1 MSNNF
6 WDNKLFFKNK
16 TILKE
21 EVKARK
27 PIITI
32 QDFLRINAKYK
43 NLSLESGISFPK
55 KSSSKAQKVTLS
67 VQIAKPEEAQ
77 SISEIF
83 KQVYRNTYPYK
94 ELENVQEIR
103 KMIEDPDYNW
113 LLFKVDGDKAI
124 GCAGVKFTA
133 STKSIYLHGFAIK
146 KEYQGMT
153 SLPKLILAAWVVL
166 LKKYEKK
173 ALKCFGEARS
183 AHSKSQSLSDYLGLK
198 SIAFF
203 PKKDIF
209 FNQEE
214 SEFLLILYDE
224 DIITKYRR
232 KETPKIIPRVLPCY
246 YYAMKRYQL
255 EFPELSKH
263 LTLDFDDKKIQAIK
277 QNLVYQEENDTLG
290 NTLVTISISNS
301 DAYISFSHQSQV
313 RIFEKINYEVSN
325 KEQLFVFIAE
335 VKELMN
341 KLKIRYLEFY
351 ASAYHPIHQAMLF
364 NSGLKPFGYIPC
376 FKYVEEENVFEDQ
389 IVFIYYEGRVNR
401 NLRMIPETENFL
413 KEIKPSW
420 DF

>member
-1 MSNNF
+1 
-6 WDNKLFFKNK
+6 LFLKQKPIAKEVVKTRKN
-16 TILKE
+16 
-21 EVKARK
+21 
-27 PIITI
+27 IITI

-43 NLSLESGISFPK
+43 GLSLEKGIIFPK
-55 KSSSKAQKVTLS
+55 RSSSKAQNVTLS

-133 STKSIYLHGFAIK
+133 LTKSIYLHGFAIK
-146 KEYQGMT
+146 KECQGMA

-173 ALKCFGEARS
+173 ALMCFGEARS

-198 SIAFF
+198 PIAFF

-209 FNQEE
+209 FNREE

-246 YYAMKRYQL
+246 YYAREMYQL
-255 EFPELSKH
+255 EFPELSEH

-290 NTLVTISISNS
+290 NTFVTISISNS
-301 DAYISFSHQSQV
+301 DAYISFSHQPQV

-335 VKELMN
+335 VKELAN
-341 KLKIRYLEFY
+341 KLNIRYLEFY
-351 ASAYHPIHQAMLF
+351 ASAYNPIHQAMLF

-376 FKYVEEENVFEDQ
+376 FKYVKEENIFEDQ
-389 IVFIYYEGRVNR
+389 IVFIYYEGKVNG
-401 NLRMIPETENFL
+401 NLRMISETENFL

>member
-1 MSNNF
+1 MV
-6 WDNKLFFKNK
+6 
-16 TILKE
+16 LKQ
-21 EVKARK
+21 K
-27 PIITI
+27 PIAKGVVKTRKTVITI

-43 NLSLESGISFPK
+43 DLSLEKGISFSK
-55 KSSSKAQKVTLS
+55 RSSSNAQKVTLS

-113 LLFKVDGDKAI
+113 LLFKIDGDKAI
-124 GCAGVKFTA
+124 GCAGVKFTPSA
-133 STKSIYLHGFAIK
+133 KSIYLHGFAIK

-153 SLPKLILAAWVVL
+153 SLPKLILAAWVVF

-173 ALKCFGEARS
+173 ALMCFGEARS

-198 SIAFF
+198 PIAFF

-209 FNQEE
+209 FDREE

-224 DIITKYRR
+224 DLIVKYRR

-246 YYAMKRYQL
+246 YFARERYQL
-255 EFPELSKH
+255 EFPELSEH
-263 LTLDFDDKKIQAIK
+263 LTLDFDDNKIQAIK

-301 DAYISFSHQSQV
+301 DAYISFSHQPQV
-313 RIFEKINYEVSN
+313 RIFEKINYSVSN

-335 VKELMN
+335 VKEQMKKYN
-341 KLKIRYLEFY
+341 IRYLELY

-364 NSGLKPFGYIPC
+364 NTGLKPFGYVPC
-376 FKYVEEENVFEDQ
+376 FKYLKEENIFEDQ
-389 IVFIYYEGRVNR
+389 IVFIYYEGKVNG
-401 NLRMIPETENFL
+401 NLRMIAETENFL
-413 KEIKPSW
+413 KVIKPSW